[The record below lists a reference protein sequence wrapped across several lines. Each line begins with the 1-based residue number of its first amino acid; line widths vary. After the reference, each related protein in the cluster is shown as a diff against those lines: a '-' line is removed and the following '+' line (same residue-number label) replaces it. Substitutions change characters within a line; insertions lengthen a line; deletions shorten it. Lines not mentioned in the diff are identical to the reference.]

1 MEWIVILIVIGIVWY
16 KYKIGDKKRFFYIGY
31 DRDKYE
37 DAELGFKLREPE

>member
-1 MEWIVILIVIGIVWY
+1 MECIIILIVIAIVWY

-37 DAELGFKLREPE
+37 DAELGFKLRGPE